1 LRPTG
6 LLDPLL
12 AQSKSAG
19 TGRWAAAPVES
30 PTASPTPKLA
40 RNPRVIYNPAP
51 RYPYEAR
58 MLRSGPTTGA
68 GKFRVT
74 FDPNGQVKNVQAI
87 ESTGQAVLD
96 QAAVK
101 ALQQWKAEP
110 GAHDW
115 TVLVPITFQ
124 P

>member
-1 LRPTG
+1 MWSCRRAASHTAPT
-6 LLDPLL
+6 
-12 AQSKSAG
+12 S
-19 TGRWAAAPVES
+19 VS
-30 PTASPTPKLA
+30 PQPKLA
-40 RNPRVIYNPAP
+40 RSPRVIYNPAP
-51 RYPYEAR
+51 RYTYEAR
-58 MLRSGPTTGA
+58 MLRSGQTTGA